1 MPATKVQRMMRHREL
16 STTLRH
22 YHKLELS
29 SIAEGLSVLPVVARA
44 DVLAAT
50 GTDCESGSSSGSSRR
65 EKRLETAKH
74 GATASTHE
82 ATCATPET
90 PTAREVTR
98 SDETKRANLLSFP
111 IPRAL
116 SSVG

>member
-1 MPATKVQRMMRHREL
+1 MMRHREL

-50 GTDCESGSSSGSSRR
+50 GTDCESGSS
-65 EKRLETAKH
+65 KRDR
-74 GATASTHE
+74 
-82 ATCATPET
+82 
-90 PTAREVTR
+90 AR
-98 SDETKRANLLSFP
+98 DF
-111 IPRAL
+111 
-116 SSVG
+116 